1 MKSLY
6 FSAAL
11 AAVVVIAPLS
21 HARERVTTGP
31 VIRGVSSDKATTC
44 DFSNEALN
52 GDRLAGA
59 SVQCVP
65 DNPTDSARQRE
76 SKRAKAISRLPEGF
90 KSYCETTAKKLA
102 QAGATLITAP
112 LKGNPDHCD
121 LSAIKP
127 DKAQQIFGNASRR

>member
-31 VIRGVSSDKATTC
+31 VIRGVSSKDATTC
-44 DFSNEALN
+44 DFSGEALN

-59 SVQCVP
+59 SVQCFA
-65 DNPTDSARQRE
+65 DNPTDTAHQRAN
-76 SKRAKAISRLPEGF
+76 KRAKAISRLPDGF
-90 KSYCETTAKKLA
+90 KSYCETTAKKLD

-112 LKGNPDHCD
+112 VKGNPDHCD